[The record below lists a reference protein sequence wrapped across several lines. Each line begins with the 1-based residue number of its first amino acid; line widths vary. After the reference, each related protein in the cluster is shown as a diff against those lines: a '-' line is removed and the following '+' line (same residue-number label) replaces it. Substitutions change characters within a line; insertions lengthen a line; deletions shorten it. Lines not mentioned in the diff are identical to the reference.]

1 MARITY
7 STALVLEAI
16 DNGYAYGFDI
26 MDATGL
32 PSGTVYPALR
42 RLERDGLLDSRWEDT
57 DEAHAEQ
64 RPARRYYELA
74 TDGATVLDTARDRF
88 PALQRSIIPAGVT
101 AEATRGER

>member
-7 STALVLEAI
+7 STAMVLEAI
-16 DNGYAYGFDI
+16 DSGYVYGFDI

-42 RLERDGLLDSRWEDT
+42 RLERDGLLDSRWEDS
-57 DEAHAEQ
+57 DQAHAEQ

-74 TDGATVLDTARDRF
+74 TDGEAVLDTARDRF
-88 PALQRSIIPAGVT
+88 PALQRSLTPAGLT
-101 AEATRGER
+101 AEATRGQR